1 MKLKCTKVFANLLNK
16 WREELRIESARLVT
30 MSAEAYERNVDY
42 NIFNAVDYGD
52 TDYDEEGRMI
62 AKAIRI
68 DYPCEYYAM
77 PRFLTTKELVTE
89 WRRMKGQTMDDL
101 KRIIKNMI
109 EI

>member
-1 MKLKCTKVFANLLNK
+1 MKLKCTKVFANMLNK
-16 WREELRIESARLVT
+16 WREELRIESAELVT
-30 MSAEAYERNVDY
+30 MPIEKYRINVSYDVDAAE
-42 NIFNAVDYGD
+42 DYGD
-52 TDYDEEGRMI
+52 TDYDDEGRMI

-68 DYPCEYYAM
+68 DYPLEYYAC
-77 PRFLTTKELVTE
+77 PRFLTTKELVSE